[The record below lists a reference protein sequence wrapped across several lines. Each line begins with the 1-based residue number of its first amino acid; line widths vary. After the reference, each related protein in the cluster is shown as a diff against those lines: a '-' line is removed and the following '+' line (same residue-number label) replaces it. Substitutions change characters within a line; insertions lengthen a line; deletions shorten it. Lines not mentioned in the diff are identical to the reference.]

1 MSLSGHLCL
10 FTIVG
15 LLLPTTGQTQP
26 VTTPISRADS
36 TPVNTRVLTSPVHP
50 ELQPVPLTPTPQAD
64 EASPPP
70 PETQTQQPTSMD
82 VHLTAGPGTDKSST
96 EADPTKGIT
105 LSQKPPGKAFATDP
119 DLRPAGHS
127 SHHTPF
133 FSLQTRP
140 LSGNTACWSQL
151 CYSSQALS
159 SSPVASVGSFP
170 SYAGIIIGEPA
181 GSGGRRPDEHL
192 RLSPHQLTVPASS
205 VPSQSLPNSD

>member
-119 DLRPAGHS
+119 DLRPAGQVK
-127 SHHTPF
+127 
-133 FSLQTRP
+133 L
-140 LSGNTACWSQL
+140 LSPYSIFLSADETTLRKHGLLVAAVLFITGIIILTSGKCRQFSQL
-151 CYSSQALS
+151 CRNYN
-159 SSPVASVGSFP
+159 
-170 SYAGIIIGEPA
+170 
-181 GSGGRRPDEHL
+181 R
-192 RLSPHQLTVPASS
+192 
-205 VPSQSLPNSD
+205 

>member
-119 DLRPAGHS
+119 DLRPAGS
-127 SHHTPF
+127 SEDNPF
-133 FSLQTRP
+133 LYDETTLRKHGLLVAAVLFITGIIILT
-140 LSGNTACWSQL
+140 SGKCRQFSQL
-151 CYSSQALS
+151 CRNYN
-159 SSPVASVGSFP
+159 
-170 SYAGIIIGEPA
+170 
-181 GSGGRRPDEHL
+181 R
-192 RLSPHQLTVPASS
+192 
-205 VPSQSLPNSD
+205 